1 RRVPQILQCV
11 RRRAEIAASAQV
23 SNGSMLSKKGGIGWR
38 FDLANVGL
46 IGVSGLALAGAAS
59 TLTPPID
66 ARNSRAGVLCR
77 SNRSRA
83 RDRSTPTDAGRSRTA

>member
-1 RRVPQILQCV
+1 
-11 RRRAEIAASAQV
+11 
-23 SNGSMLSKKGGIGWR
+23 MLSKKGGIGCR

-66 ARNSRAGVLCR
+66 ARNSRAGVLWWR
-77 SNRSRA
+77 PDEAQGQRLEVL
-83 RDRSTPTDAGRSRTA
+83 RDRGEVELVSGTG